1 MRSLSSANARSC
13 LIVAASAGLHPRRLT
28 SMCADPDGWPLLGR
42 HNAQLKLLRTL
53 KQRKHREREGLVVLV
68 RLRLPALPTCRP
80 RKRSTH
86 QPRAHPRTAQE
97 GQRLVLDALEAGQQ
111 PTLLLV
117 ADELASRPE
126 AEAVRTAAARLAE
139 GSVARV
145 PMSMLDGLSDTQTP
159 QGVLAMMPQPSL
171 AVPDKPSLVLVFDR
185 ISDPGNMGTL
195 LRSAVGAGAHV
206 ALTLPGCSDP
216 WGQKAL
222 RAGMGAQLRMPIR
235 AAASWEDAAR
245 QLDGWGCAAFA
256 ADARG
261 ESAHYSLD
269 WREPCALVVGS
280 EAHGLSEE
288 IATDRRTTLCRIP
301 MYGGIESLNAAMA
314 GAIMLFEA
322 QRQRTVGSEAGG

>member
-1 MRSLSSANARSC
+1 M
-13 LIVAASAGLHPRRLT
+13 
-28 SMCADPDGWPLLGR
+28 
-42 HNAQLKLLRTL
+42 
-53 KQRKHREREGLVVLV
+53 
-68 RLRLPALPTCRP
+68 
-80 RKRSTH
+80 
-86 QPRAHPRTAQE
+86 
-97 GQRLVLDALEAGQQ
+97 LDALEAGQQ

-145 PMSMLDGLSDTQTP
+145 PMSMLDSLSDTQTP

-171 AVPDKPSLVLVFDR
+171 AVPDHPSLVLVFDR

-195 LRSAVGAGAHV
+195 LRSAVGAGVHA

-222 RAGMGAQLRMPIR
+222 RAGMGAQLRLPIR

-261 ESAHYSLD
+261 ASAHFSLD
-269 WREPCALVVGS
+269 WRKPCALVVGS

-301 MYGGIESLNAAMA
+301 MQGGIESLNAAMA